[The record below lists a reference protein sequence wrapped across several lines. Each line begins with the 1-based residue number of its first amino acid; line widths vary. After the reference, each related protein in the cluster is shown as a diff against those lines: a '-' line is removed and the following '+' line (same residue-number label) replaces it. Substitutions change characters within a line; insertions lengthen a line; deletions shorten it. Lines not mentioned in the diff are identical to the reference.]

1 MKSSINRQWRL
12 ASRPVGDIKVSD
24 FEYREEPIPIPK
36 DGEILIRNIYLSL
49 DPTHRIWMSDRPQYM
64 PPVELGEVM
73 RGMTIGVVEES
84 KNPKFQ
90 RGDLVSGLLGWQDY
104 ALITTENLPYITKI
118 PQPLTVPLTAFM
130 GPLSFI
136 GCTAYF
142 GLLDIGKP
150 QPGETLVV
158 SAASGAVG
166 SLVGQIGKIKGCRVV
181 GITSSDE
188 KCRYLLEELG
198 FDAAINYQ
206 TADLIPA
213 FAASCP
219 QGIDIYFENVGGE
232 ILDAVLTQVNL
243 NARIPLCGLISTY
256 NTQEPVPGPYNFSQI
271 LMRRVLIKG
280 FIVTDYVSQW
290 DVAFR
295 EMGQWIQ
302 EGKLKYQQEIVQGL
316 ENAPTA
322 ILKLFNGEKMGKL
335 IVQISEQP

>member
-24 FEYREEPIPIPK
+24 FEYRQEPIPTPK
-36 DGEILIRNIYLSL
+36 AGEILIRNIYLSL

-64 PPVELGEVM
+64 PPVEIGEVM
-73 RGMTIGVVEES
+73 RGLVLGIVEES
-84 KNPKFQ
+84 KNPNFQ
-90 RGDLVSGLLGWQDY
+90 QGDLVSGLLGWQDY
-104 ALITTENLPYITKI
+104 ALITTGNLPYITKI

-130 GPLSFI
+130 AVLSFI

-198 FDAAINYQ
+198 FDAAINYK
-206 TADLIPA
+206 TADLSA
-213 FAASCP
+213 ALAASCP
-219 QGIDIYFENVGGE
+219 HGIDIYFENVGGE

-256 NTQEPVPGPYNFSQI
+256 NAEEPLPGPYNFSQI
-271 LMRRVLIKG
+271 LMKRVLIKG

-290 DVAFR
+290 DLAFR

-302 EGKLKYQQEIVQGL
+302 QGKLKYQQEIVQGL